1 MYYGIYDEDT
11 ITKIKPLGKKP
22 IVIRLLD
29 KDKEPLENFDKVLKL
44 FVADINM
51 ELDLENIYNEKH
63 AKMIND
69 FILNNDFD
77 EILVHC
83 ALGISRSPAVMAY
96 IALILDDK
104 KMFNDI
110 LNEKHFIPN
119 KLILRKSMEYDYIIK
134 KDNREKISINYN
146 IQLLTDS
153 DRYVIS
159 SWVWQ
164 QNKSSLKVVCL
175 NQEVNKLSGETI
187 PLDDIIKDENFKN
200 K

>member
-1 MYYGIYDEDT
+1 MYYGIYDEYT

-29 KDKEPLENFDKVLKL
+29 TEKEPLENFDKVLNL
-44 FVADINM
+44 FVADIIM
-51 ELDLENIYNEKH
+51 KLDAKNIYNEKH
-63 AKMIND
+63 AKMINE

-110 LNEKHFIPN
+110 LNEKHFLPN
-119 KLILRKSMEYDYIIK
+119 KLILKKSMEYNYIIK
-134 KDNREKISINYN
+134 KDTREKISRNDFSNYEDVTEYDP
-146 IQLLTDS
+146 ITKTLTF
-153 DRYVIS
+153 
-159 SWVWQ
+159 
-164 QNKSSLKVVCL
+164 
-175 NQEVNKLSGETI
+175 KL
-187 PLDDIIKDENFKN
+187 
-200 K
+200 

>member
-29 KDKEPLENFDKVLKL
+29 KDKEPLENFDNVLKL
-44 FVADINM
+44 FVADINK

-110 LNEKHFIPN
+110 LSEKHFIPN

-134 KDNREKISINYN
+134 KDNREKISRNKFNDYEDITEYDP
-146 IQLLTDS
+146 ITKTLTF
-153 DRYVIS
+153 
-159 SWVWQ
+159 
-164 QNKSSLKVVCL
+164 
-175 NQEVNKLSGETI
+175 KL
-187 PLDDIIKDENFKN
+187 
-200 K
+200 

>member
-1 MYYGIYDEDT
+1 MYYGIYDEYT

-29 KDKEPLENFDKVLKL
+29 TEKEPLENFDKVLNL
-44 FVADINM
+44 FVADIIM
-51 ELDLENIYNEKH
+51 KLDAKNIYNEKH
-63 AKMIND
+63 AKMINE

-110 LNEKHFIPN
+110 LNEKHFLPN
-119 KLILRKSMEYDYIIK
+119 KLILKKSMEYNYIIK
-134 KDNREKISINYN
+134 KDTREKISRNDFSNYEDVTEYDP
-146 IQLLTDS
+146 ITKTLS
-153 DRYVIS
+153 F
-159 SWVWQ
+159 
-164 QNKSSLKVVCL
+164 
-175 NQEVNKLSGETI
+175 KL
-187 PLDDIIKDENFKN
+187 
-200 K
+200 

>member
-1 MYYGIYDEDT
+1 MYYGIYDEYT

-29 KDKEPLENFDKVLKL
+29 TEKEPLENFDKVLNL
-44 FVADINM
+44 FVADIIM
-51 ELDLENIYNEKH
+51 KLDAKNIYNEKH
-63 AKMIND
+63 AKMINE

-110 LNEKHFIPN
+110 LNEKHFLPN
-119 KLILRKSMEYDYIIK
+119 KLILKKSMEYNYIIK
-134 KDNREKISINYN
+134 KDTREKISRNDFSNYED
-146 IQLLTDS
+146 ITEYDPITKTLS
-153 DRYVIS
+153 F
-159 SWVWQ
+159 
-164 QNKSSLKVVCL
+164 
-175 NQEVNKLSGETI
+175 KL
-187 PLDDIIKDENFKN
+187 
-200 K
+200 

>member
-29 KDKEPLENFDKVLKL
+29 KDKEPLENFDNVLKL
-44 FVADINM
+44 FVADINR

-110 LNEKHFIPN
+110 LSEKHFILN

-134 KDNREKISINYN
+134 KDNREKISRNKFNDYED
-146 IQLLTDS
+146 LTEYDP
-153 DRYVIS
+153 IT
-159 SWVWQ
+159 
-164 QNKSSLKVVCL
+164 KTLTF
-175 NQEVNKLSGETI
+175 KL
-187 PLDDIIKDENFKN
+187 
-200 K
+200 

>member
-29 KDKEPLENFDKVLKL
+29 KDKEPLENFDNVLKL
-44 FVADINM
+44 FVADINK

-110 LNEKHFIPN
+110 LSEKHFMPN

-134 KDNREKISINYN
+134 KDNREKISRNKFNEYEDITEYDP
-146 IQLLTDS
+146 ITKTLTF
-153 DRYVIS
+153 
-159 SWVWQ
+159 
-164 QNKSSLKVVCL
+164 
-175 NQEVNKLSGETI
+175 KL
-187 PLDDIIKDENFKN
+187 
-200 K
+200 

>member
-11 ITKIKPLGKKP
+11 ITKIKPLGKKT

-29 KDKEPLENFDKVLKL
+29 KDKEPLENFDKVLNL
-44 FVADINM
+44 FVADINK

-77 EILVHC
+77 EILIHC

-110 LNEKHFIPN
+110 LSEKHFIPN

-134 KDNREKISINYN
+134 KDNREKISRNKFNDYEDITEYDP
-146 IQLLTDS
+146 ITKTLTF
-153 DRYVIS
+153 
-159 SWVWQ
+159 
-164 QNKSSLKVVCL
+164 
-175 NQEVNKLSGETI
+175 KL
-187 PLDDIIKDENFKN
+187 
-200 K
+200 

>member
-1 MYYGIYDEDT
+1 MYYGIYDEYT

-29 KDKEPLENFDKVLKL
+29 KDKEPLENFDKVLNL
-44 FVADINM
+44 IVADINR

-63 AKMIND
+63 AKIIND

-110 LNEKHFIPN
+110 LSEKHFIPN

-134 KDNREKISINYN
+134 KDNREKISRNKFNDYEDITEYDP
-146 IQLLTDS
+146 ITKTLTF
-153 DRYVIS
+153 
-159 SWVWQ
+159 
-164 QNKSSLKVVCL
+164 
-175 NQEVNKLSGETI
+175 KL
-187 PLDDIIKDENFKN
+187 
-200 K
+200 

>member
-1 MYYGIYDEDT
+1 MYYGVYDEDT

-44 FVADINM
+44 FVADINR

-110 LNEKHFIPN
+110 LSEKHFIPN

-134 KDNREKISINYN
+134 KDNREKISRNNFSDYEDITEYDP
-146 IQLLTDS
+146 ITKTLTF
-153 DRYVIS
+153 
-159 SWVWQ
+159 
-164 QNKSSLKVVCL
+164 
-175 NQEVNKLSGETI
+175 KL
-187 PLDDIIKDENFKN
+187 
-200 K
+200 

>member
-1 MYYGIYDEDT
+1 MYYGVYDEDT

-110 LNEKHFIPN
+110 LSEKHFIPN

-134 KDNREKISINYN
+134 KDNREKISRNKFNDYEDITEYDP
-146 IQLLTDS
+146 ITKTLTF
-153 DRYVIS
+153 
-159 SWVWQ
+159 
-164 QNKSSLKVVCL
+164 
-175 NQEVNKLSGETI
+175 KL
-187 PLDDIIKDENFKN
+187 
-200 K
+200 

>member
-134 KDNREKISINYN
+134 KDNREKISRNKFNDYEDITEYDP
-146 IQLLTDS
+146 ITKTLTF
-153 DRYVIS
+153 
-159 SWVWQ
+159 
-164 QNKSSLKVVCL
+164 
-175 NQEVNKLSGETI
+175 KL
-187 PLDDIIKDENFKN
+187 
-200 K
+200 

>member
-1 MYYGIYDEDT
+1 MYYGIYNEYT

-29 KDKEPLENFDKVLKL
+29 KYKEPLENFDKVLNL
-44 FVADINM
+44 LVADINM

-134 KDNREKISINYN
+134 KEKKKKISRNKFNDYEDITEYDP
-146 IQLLTDS
+146 ITKTLTF
-153 DRYVIS
+153 
-159 SWVWQ
+159 
-164 QNKSSLKVVCL
+164 
-175 NQEVNKLSGETI
+175 KL
-187 PLDDIIKDENFKN
+187 
-200 K
+200 

>member
-1 MYYGIYDEDT
+1 MYYGVYDEDT

-29 KDKEPLENFDKVLKL
+29 KEKEPLENFNKVLNL

-110 LNEKHFIPN
+110 LSEKHFIPN

-134 KDNREKISINYN
+134 KDNREKISRNKFNEYEDITEYDP
-146 IQLLTDS
+146 ITKTLTF
-153 DRYVIS
+153 
-159 SWVWQ
+159 
-164 QNKSSLKVVCL
+164 
-175 NQEVNKLSGETI
+175 KL
-187 PLDDIIKDENFKN
+187 
-200 K
+200 

>member
-29 KDKEPLENFDKVLKL
+29 KEKEPLENFDKVLNL

-110 LNEKHFIPN
+110 LSEKHFIPN

-134 KDNREKISINYN
+134 KDNREKISRNKFNDYEDITEYDP
-146 IQLLTDS
+146 ITKTLTF
-153 DRYVIS
+153 
-159 SWVWQ
+159 
-164 QNKSSLKVVCL
+164 
-175 NQEVNKLSGETI
+175 KL
-187 PLDDIIKDENFKN
+187 
-200 K
+200 

>member
-29 KDKEPLENFDKVLKL
+29 KDKEPLENFDKVLNL

-83 ALGISRSPAVMAY
+83 ALGISRSPSVMAY

-110 LNEKHFIPN
+110 LSEKHFIPN

-134 KDNREKISINYN
+134 KDNREKISRNKFSEYKDITEYDP
-146 IQLLTDS
+146 ITKTLTF
-153 DRYVIS
+153 
-159 SWVWQ
+159 
-164 QNKSSLKVVCL
+164 NL
-175 NQEVNKLSGETI
+175 
-187 PLDDIIKDENFKN
+187 
-200 K
+200 

>member
-29 KDKEPLENFDKVLKL
+29 KDKEPLENFDNVLKL

-110 LNEKHFIPN
+110 LSEKHFMPN

-134 KDNREKISINYN
+134 KDNREKISRNKFSEYKDITEYDS
-146 IQLLTDS
+146 ITKTLTF
-153 DRYVIS
+153 
-159 SWVWQ
+159 
-164 QNKSSLKVVCL
+164 
-175 NQEVNKLSGETI
+175 KL
-187 PLDDIIKDENFKN
+187 
-200 K
+200 

>member
-1 MYYGIYDEDT
+1 MYYGVYDEDT
-11 ITKIKPLGKKP
+11 ITKIKPLGKKS

-44 FVADINM
+44 FVADINR

-110 LNEKHFIPN
+110 LSEKHFIPN

-134 KDNREKISINYN
+134 KDNREKISRNKFNDYEDITEYDP
-146 IQLLTDS
+146 ITKTLTF
-153 DRYVIS
+153 
-159 SWVWQ
+159 
-164 QNKSSLKVVCL
+164 
-175 NQEVNKLSGETI
+175 KL
-187 PLDDIIKDENFKN
+187 
-200 K
+200 

>member
-29 KDKEPLENFDKVLKL
+29 KDKEPLENFDNVLKL
-44 FVADINM
+44 FVADINKK
-51 ELDLENIYNEKH
+51 LDLENIYNEKH

-110 LNEKHFIPN
+110 LSEKHFIPN

-134 KDNREKISINYN
+134 KDNREKISRNKFNDYED
-146 IQLLTDS
+146 LTEYDS
-153 DRYVIS
+153 IT
-159 SWVWQ
+159 
-164 QNKSSLKVVCL
+164 KTLTF
-175 NQEVNKLSGETI
+175 KL
-187 PLDDIIKDENFKN
+187 
-200 K
+200 

>member
-11 ITKIKPLGKKP
+11 ITKIKPLGKKT

-29 KDKEPLENFDKVLKL
+29 KDKEPLENFDKVLNL
-44 FVADINM
+44 FVADINK

-110 LNEKHFIPN
+110 LSEKHFIPN

-134 KDNREKISINYN
+134 KDNREKISRNKFNDYEDITEYDP
-146 IQLLTDS
+146 ITKTLTF
-153 DRYVIS
+153 
-159 SWVWQ
+159 
-164 QNKSSLKVVCL
+164 
-175 NQEVNKLSGETI
+175 KL
-187 PLDDIIKDENFKN
+187 
-200 K
+200 

>member
-29 KDKEPLENFDKVLKL
+29 KDKEPLENFDKVLNL

-83 ALGISRSPAVMAY
+83 ALGISRSPSVMAY

-110 LNEKHFIPN
+110 LSEKHFIPN

-134 KDNREKISINYN
+134 KDNREKISRNKFNDYEDITEYDP
-146 IQLLTDS
+146 ITKTLTF
-153 DRYVIS
+153 
-159 SWVWQ
+159 
-164 QNKSSLKVVCL
+164 
-175 NQEVNKLSGETI
+175 KL
-187 PLDDIIKDENFKN
+187 
-200 K
+200 

>member
-1 MYYGIYDEDT
+1 MYYGIYDEYT

-29 KDKEPLENFDKVLKL
+29 TEKEPLENFDKVLNL
-44 FVADINM
+44 FVADIIM
-51 ELDLENIYNEKH
+51 KLDAKNIYNEEH
-63 AKMIND
+63 AKMINE

-110 LNEKHFIPN
+110 LNEKHFLPN
-119 KLILRKSMEYDYIIK
+119 KLILKKSMEYNYIIK
-134 KDNREKISINYN
+134 KDTREKISRNDFSNYED
-146 IQLLTDS
+146 ITEYDPITKTLTF
-153 DRYVIS
+153 
-159 SWVWQ
+159 
-164 QNKSSLKVVCL
+164 
-175 NQEVNKLSGETI
+175 KL
-187 PLDDIIKDENFKN
+187 
-200 K
+200 

>member
-1 MYYGIYDEDT
+1 MYYGVYDEDT

-29 KDKEPLENFDKVLKL
+29 KDKEPLENFDKVLNL

-110 LNEKHFIPN
+110 QSEKHFIPN

-134 KDNREKISINYN
+134 KDNREKISRNKFNDYEDITEYDP
-146 IQLLTDS
+146 ITKTLTF
-153 DRYVIS
+153 
-159 SWVWQ
+159 
-164 QNKSSLKVVCL
+164 
-175 NQEVNKLSGETI
+175 KL
-187 PLDDIIKDENFKN
+187 
-200 K
+200 

>member
-1 MYYGIYDEDT
+1 MYYGVYDEYT

-22 IVIRLLD
+22 ILIRLLD

-44 FVADINM
+44 FVADINR

-110 LNEKHFIPN
+110 LSEKHFIPN

-134 KDNREKISINYN
+134 KDNREKISRNKFNDYEDITEYDP
-146 IQLLTDS
+146 ITKTLTF
-153 DRYVIS
+153 
-159 SWVWQ
+159 
-164 QNKSSLKVVCL
+164 
-175 NQEVNKLSGETI
+175 KL
-187 PLDDIIKDENFKN
+187 
-200 K
+200 

>member
-29 KDKEPLENFDKVLKL
+29 KEKEPLENFNKVLNL

-110 LNEKHFIPN
+110 LSEKHFMPN

-134 KDNREKISINYN
+134 KDNREKISRNKFNDYEDITEYDP
-146 IQLLTDS
+146 ITKTLTF
-153 DRYVIS
+153 
-159 SWVWQ
+159 
-164 QNKSSLKVVCL
+164 
-175 NQEVNKLSGETI
+175 KL
-187 PLDDIIKDENFKN
+187 
-200 K
+200 

>member
-1 MYYGIYDEDT
+1 MYYGVYDEDT

-29 KDKEPLENFDKVLKL
+29 KEKEPLENFDKVLNL

-110 LNEKHFIPN
+110 LSEKHFIPN

-134 KDNREKISINYN
+134 KDNREKISRNKFNDYEDITEYDP
-146 IQLLTDS
+146 ITKTLTF
-153 DRYVIS
+153 
-159 SWVWQ
+159 
-164 QNKSSLKVVCL
+164 
-175 NQEVNKLSGETI
+175 KL
-187 PLDDIIKDENFKN
+187 
-200 K
+200 

>member
-1 MYYGIYDEDT
+1 MYYGVYDEDT

-44 FVADINM
+44 FVADINR

-110 LNEKHFIPN
+110 LSEKHFIPN

-134 KDNREKISINYN
+134 KDNREKISRNKFNDYEDITEYDP
-146 IQLLTDS
+146 ITKTLTF
-153 DRYVIS
+153 
-159 SWVWQ
+159 
-164 QNKSSLKVVCL
+164 
-175 NQEVNKLSGETI
+175 KL
-187 PLDDIIKDENFKN
+187 
-200 K
+200 

>member
-1 MYYGIYDEDT
+1 MYYGIYDEYT

-44 FVADINM
+44 FVADINR

-110 LNEKHFIPN
+110 LSEKHFIPN

-134 KDNREKISINYN
+134 KDNREKISRNNFSDYEDITEYDP
-146 IQLLTDS
+146 ITKTLTF
-153 DRYVIS
+153 
-159 SWVWQ
+159 
-164 QNKSSLKVVCL
+164 
-175 NQEVNKLSGETI
+175 KL
-187 PLDDIIKDENFKN
+187 
-200 K
+200 

>member
-1 MYYGIYDEDT
+1 MTGIIPTALKKYLVLSYFNIKNFNISNKNWDYSEDEYW
-11 ITKIKPLGKKP
+11 KKD
-22 IVIRLLD
+22 RWLS
-29 KDKEPLENFDKVLKL
+29 LENFDNVLKL
-44 FVADINM
+44 FVADINK

-134 KDNREKISINYN
+134 KDNREKIS
-146 IQLLTDS
+146 
-153 DRYVIS
+153 R
-159 SWVWQ
+159 
-164 QNKSSLKVVCL
+164 NKFSEYKDIT
-175 NQEVNKLSGETI
+175 EYDPITKTI
-187 PLDDIIKDENFKN
+187 TFRL
-200 K
+200 

>member
-29 KDKEPLENFDKVLKL
+29 KDKEPLENFDNVLKL
-44 FVADINM
+44 FVADINK

-110 LNEKHFIPN
+110 LSEKHFMPN

-134 KDNREKISINYN
+134 KDNREKISRNKFSEYKDITEYDS
-146 IQLLTDS
+146 ITKTLTF
-153 DRYVIS
+153 
-159 SWVWQ
+159 
-164 QNKSSLKVVCL
+164 
-175 NQEVNKLSGETI
+175 KL
-187 PLDDIIKDENFKN
+187 
-200 K
+200 

>member
-11 ITKIKPLGKKP
+11 ITKIKPLGKKT

-29 KDKEPLENFDKVLKL
+29 KDKEPLENFDKVLNL

-110 LNEKHFIPN
+110 LSEKHFIPN

-134 KDNREKISINYN
+134 KDNREKISRNKFNDYEDITEYDP
-146 IQLLTDS
+146 ITKTLTF
-153 DRYVIS
+153 
-159 SWVWQ
+159 
-164 QNKSSLKVVCL
+164 
-175 NQEVNKLSGETI
+175 KL
-187 PLDDIIKDENFKN
+187 
-200 K
+200 

>member
-1 MYYGIYDEDT
+1 MFYGIYDEDT

-29 KDKEPLENFDKVLKL
+29 KDKEPLENFDKVLNL

-110 LNEKHFIPN
+110 LSEKHFIPN

-134 KDNREKISINYN
+134 KDNREKISRNKFNDYEDITEYDP
-146 IQLLTDS
+146 ITKTLTF
-153 DRYVIS
+153 
-159 SWVWQ
+159 
-164 QNKSSLKVVCL
+164 
-175 NQEVNKLSGETI
+175 KL
-187 PLDDIIKDENFKN
+187 
-200 K
+200 